1 MSWVR
6 KPQFR
11 LNKCKVPQLGG
22 AELRR
27 ESQLRPFL
35 YLWRRGSHLQ
45 DRFEPHPF
53 SYCTSQDKS
62 FVLQVVT
69 VPHVTLGIY
78 PTAREKMLENNTS
91 LYSPL
96 EFLELMGD
104 MKHIPMA
111 LLPNISLPW
120 AQRVSLIPSLRHMH
134 LGYDMVVL

>member
-1 MSWVR
+1 M
-6 KPQFR
+6 
-11 LNKCKVPQLGG
+11 
-22 AELRR
+22 
-27 ESQLRPFL
+27 
-35 YLWRRGSHLQ
+35 
-45 DRFEPHPF
+45 
-53 SYCTSQDKS
+53 
-62 FVLQVVT
+62 T